1 MIVTS
6 LLQKEGIECIIA
18 EDGKE
23 AVEQFKQ
30 HQEKIKLVLMDL
42 HMPVMNGYEASREI
56 RKMSE
61 DIPIV
66 AMTADVIPGVRE
78 KCAECGIRHYISK
91 PLNPERFIQMMK
103 EMVIEKDEA
112 VTEDIRVLDQAAGL
126 RNMGEDKSLYL
137 QVLNEYYH
145 ENQDTT
151 GKIGLALKEK
161 RYK

>member
-103 EMVIEKDEA
+103 EKTKA
-112 VTEDIRVLDQAAGL
+112 CTF
-126 RNMGEDKSLYL
+126 KY
-137 QVLNEYYH
+137 
-145 ENQDTT
+145 
-151 GKIGLALKEK
+151 
-161 RYK
+161 